1 MHTIINPP
9 TSDSRESLPD
19 TAPAGAY
26 RKPNYDCREQADA
39 LELVIY
45 VPGTDAAGVEVAAQ
59 APDLVVTARKSRFV
73 RSNWQAASLETLRP
87 DYRLRLRLG
96 RGFDYQS
103 MRAEIQNG
111 VLTVIL
117 PKRERPGVARAAFAS
132 GFRTPRIAGAY
143 ACAGGAK

>member
-9 TSDSRESLPD
+9 TNASRDSLAEA
-19 TAPAGAY
+19 APLEAF
-26 RKPNYDCREQADA
+26 RKPSYDCREKSDA

-59 APDLVVTARKSRFV
+59 APDLVVTARKARFV
-73 RSNWQAASLETLRP
+73 RSNWQVAGLETLRP

-96 RGFDYQS
+96 RGFDYQA
-103 MRAEIQNG
+103 MRAEIHNG
-111 VLTVIL
+111 VLTVTL
-117 PKRERPGVARAAFAS
+117 PKRERA
-132 GFRTPRIAGAY
+132 AGARTSFPSGYRTSRTSGIY